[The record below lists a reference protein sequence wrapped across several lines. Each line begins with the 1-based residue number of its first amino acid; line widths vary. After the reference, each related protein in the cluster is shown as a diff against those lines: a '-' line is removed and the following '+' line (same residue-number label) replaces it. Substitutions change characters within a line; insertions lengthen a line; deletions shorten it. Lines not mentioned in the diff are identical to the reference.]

1 MAKRRN
7 LILLIITTLALT
19 ACGYADKNASANADT
34 ENQKESIQYEKS
46 VTVDETSGNDSFS
59 DSIDVE

>member
-19 ACGYADKNASANADT
+19 ACGNADKNASANADT

-46 VTVDETSGNDSFS
+46 VTIYDTAL
-59 DSIDVE
+59 